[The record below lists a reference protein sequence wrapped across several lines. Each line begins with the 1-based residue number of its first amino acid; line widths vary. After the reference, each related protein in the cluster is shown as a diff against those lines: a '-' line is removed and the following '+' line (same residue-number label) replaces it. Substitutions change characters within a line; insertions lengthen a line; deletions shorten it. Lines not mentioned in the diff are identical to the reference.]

1 MWYNNTRRKEYYMA
15 KIRVAEEMTNE
26 QLLKE
31 FLRMRDELDSLSK
44 KYDSLAKEH
53 YDLKANYNDLK
64 FQYDYIEAKY
74 KQIIAAKYQTQRN
87 TVVIDMPTL
96 FDDLEEETLKL
107 EQEQCEFAEVESY
120 TKRKKAPKEKLSL
133 IHI

>member
-1 MWYNNTRRKEYYMA
+1 MA

-64 FQYDYIEAKY
+64 FQYDYI
-74 KQIIAAKYQTQRN
+74 
-87 TVVIDMPTL
+87 
-96 FDDLEEETLKL
+96 
-107 EQEQCEFAEVESY
+107 
-120 TKRKKAPKEKLSL
+120 
-133 IHI
+133 

>member
-1 MWYNNTRRKEYYMA
+1 MA
-15 KIRVAEEMTNE
+15 KIRVVEEMTNE

-31 FLRMRDELDSLSK
+31 FLRMRDELDTLSK
-44 KYDSLAKEH
+44 KYDRLAKEH

-64 FQYDYIEAKY
+64 FQYDYLDAKY
-74 KQIIAAKYQTQRN
+74 KQVIAAKYQTQRN

-107 EQEQCEFAEVESY
+107 EQELNCTHKDGHESGGMNHSY
-120 TKRKKAPKEKLSL
+120 GHGRNEEP
-133 IHI
+133 

>member
-1 MWYNNTRRKEYYMA
+1 MA

-107 EQEQCEFAEVESY
+107 EQE
-120 TKRKKAPKEKLSL
+120 
-133 IHI
+133 

>member
-1 MWYNNTRRKEYYMA
+1 
-15 KIRVAEEMTNE
+15 
-26 QLLKE
+26 
-31 FLRMRDELDSLSK
+31 MRDELGSLSK
-44 KYDSLAKEH
+44 KYDTLAKEH
-53 YDLKANYNDLK
+53 YDLKVNYNDLK

-87 TVVIDMPTL
+87 TIVIDMPTL

-120 TKRKKAPKEKLSL
+120 TKRKKVPKEKHVSYDHLERKVETL
-133 IHI
+133 PIPKGEDICPECGAQMHIKK